1 MAFGKDLICVF
12 PNFHMAYWNI
22 YGNIDSINGRF
33 FKVIYWRLETTS
45 NARFQT
51 SIYRRFKTAIIWLN
65 ETDMLTLI
73 PCMTFFY
80 KIRVFLE
87 SYMVVSKWPL
97 YGIVKR
103 VCVFL
108 EAYIGV
114 WKRPNMRVSKLSY
127 MGVSKRLSYGLVKQ
141 LW

>member
-1 MAFGKDLICVF
+1 M
-12 PNFHMAYWNI
+12 
-22 YGNIDSINGRF
+22 
-33 FKVIYWRLETTS
+33 
-45 NARFQT
+45 
-51 SIYRRFKTAIIWLN
+51 AIIWLN

-114 WKRPNMRVSKLSY
+114 WKRPNICVSKLSY
-127 MGVSKRLSYGLVKQ
+127 TGVSKRQSYGLVKQ